1 MWPLCEPS
9 TLPADLGS
17 GGVAHL
23 WAPQWASRLA
33 PSAEFSLST
42 SKGIATELEVGHPVG
57 KFLEDEGRV
66 SLWIPAL
73 STAGSAVAP
82 CDYTTLVWI

>member
-1 MWPLCEPS
+1 MS
-9 TLPADLGS
+9 MLPADLGS

-23 WAPQWASRLA
+23 RAPQWASRLA

-42 SKGIATELEVGHPVG
+42 SKGIVTKLEVGHPVG
-57 KFLEDEGRV
+57 KFFEDEGLL
-66 SLWIPAL
+66 SLWIPPL
-73 STAGSAVAP
+73 SAAGSAVAP

>member
-1 MWPLCEPS
+1 MS
-9 TLPADLGS
+9 TLPEDLGS

-23 WAPQWASRLA
+23 RAPQWASRLA

-42 SKGIATELEVGHPVG
+42 SKGIATALEVGHTVG

-73 STAGSAVAP
+73 STAGVAVAP
-82 CDYTTLVWI
+82 CDYTS